1 MISEELKAE
10 LSQTK
15 LELETTLTA
24 QQKHLKELDTLR
36 LDMRQ
41 KSLFLSH
48 YLGISVY
55 FKAQFCYF

>member
-1 MISEELKAE
+1 MEERRGGAADADRLILEEMKAE

-36 LDMRQ
+36 SDTKM
-41 KSLFLSH
+41 KSLFN
-48 YLGISVY
+48 GTV
-55 FKAQFCYF
+55 